1 MENSRYIHLCHLR
14 NKRISKSET
23 TKREEMN
30 EKKPFYTEK
39 FYTDDFTIVGIL
51 NELQDGNLIT
61 NKDTYS
67 SGALLFL
74 DIRDCPESRNLLN
87 HIVGNIED
95 YLKENNESY
104 LHSEIDLGLSLLLD
118 DYEKHFRYPIKWD
131 NDVECF
137 YID

>member
-1 MENSRYIHLCHLR
+1 MKEN
-14 NKRISKSET
+14 
-23 TKREEMN
+23 
-30 EKKPFYTEK
+30 KPFYTEK

-61 NKDTYS
+61 NKDAYS
-67 SGALLFL
+67 SGDLLFL
-74 DIRDCPESRNLLN
+74 DIRDCPESRNLLSP
-87 HIVGNIED
+87 IVRNIED

-118 DYEKHFRYPIKWD
+118 DYEKHFRSPIKWD